1 MGWYINYE
9 LELEEH
15 VDWDDDQVK
24 IALKD
29 INCNWLYLRDNID
42 PIVIL
47 SLYSQHDIKDVVNI
61 LTGLYDIDIVYRIY
75 ENKMDSMNY
84 IK

>member
-47 SLYSQHDIKDVVNI
+47 SLYSQHDIKDIVNI
-61 LTGLYDIDIVYRIY
+61 LIELYDIDIRYRIY
-75 ENKMDSMNY
+75 QKN
-84 IK
+84 

>member
-15 VDWDDDQVK
+15 VDWDDNIITEK
-24 IALKD
+24 LKD
-29 INCNWLYLRDNID
+29 INCKFLYLRDNIN

-47 SLYSQHDIKDVVNI
+47 SLYSQHDIKEIIKI
-61 LTGLYDIDIVYRIY
+61 LSELYDIDIVYRLYGI
-75 ENKMDSMNY
+75 
-84 IK
+84 

>member
-15 VDWDDDQVK
+15 VDWDDEVVK
-24 IALKD
+24 QKFKG
-29 INCNWLYLRDNID
+29 INCNWLYLRDMVD

-47 SLYSQHDIKDVVNI
+47 SLYSQHDIKEIIKI
-61 LTGLYDIDIVYRIY
+61 LSELYDIDIIYRIY
-75 ENKMDSMNY
+75 KK
-84 IK
+84 IKLN

>member
-1 MGWYINYE
+1 MGWYINYT

-15 VDWDDDQVK
+15 VDWDDEEVR

-29 INCNWLYLRDNID
+29 INCNWLYLRDNVE

-47 SLYSQHDIKDVVNI
+47 SLYSQHDIKDIVNI
-61 LTGLYDIDIVYRIY
+61 LIELYDVEIRYRIY
-75 ENKMDSMNY
+75 GKLEWNKN
-84 IK
+84 

>member
-1 MGWYINYE
+1 MGWYIHYE

-29 INCNWLYLRDNID
+29 INCNWLYLRDMVD

-47 SLYSQHDIKDVVNI
+47 SLYSQHDIKDIIKI
-61 LTGLYDIDIVYRIY
+61 LTELYDIDIVYRIY

>member
-15 VDWDDDQVK
+15 VDWDDEQVG

-29 INCNWLYLRDNID
+29 INCKWLYLRDNVE

-47 SLYSQHDIKDVVNI
+47 SLYSQHNIKDIIPIISN
-61 LTGLYDIDIVYRIY
+61 LYDIDIIYRIY
-75 ENKMDSMNY
+75 GKN
-84 IK
+84 

>member
-1 MGWYINYE
+1 MGWYIHYE

-15 VDWDDDQVK
+15 VDWDDDKVK

-61 LTGLYDIDIVYRIY
+61 LTSLYDIDIIYRIY
-75 ENKMDSMNY
+75 EK
-84 IK
+84 IKWIHESY

>member
-15 VDWDDDQVK
+15 VDWDDEIVK
-24 IALKD
+24 QKLKD
-29 INCNWLYLRDNID
+29 INCNWLYLRDNTD

-47 SLYSQHDIKDVVNI
+47 SLYSQHNINDIITIISN
-61 LTGLYDIDIVYRIY
+61 LYDIDIIYRIY
-75 ENKMDSMNY
+75 GKN
-84 IK
+84 

>member
-15 VDWDDDQVK
+15 VDWDDEEVR
-24 IALKD
+24 IAIKD
-29 INCNWLYLRDNID
+29 INCNWLYLRDNVE

-47 SLYSQHDIKDVVNI
+47 SLYSQHNINDIIPIITN
-61 LTGLYDIDIVYRIY
+61 LYDIDIIYRIY
-75 ENKMDSMNY
+75 GKN
-84 IK
+84 

>member
-15 VDWDDDQVK
+15 VDWDDEIVK
-24 IALKD
+24 QKLKD
-29 INCNWLYLRDNID
+29 INCNWLYLRDNTD

-47 SLYSQHDIKDVVNI
+47 SLYSQHDIKDIVNI
-61 LTGLYDIDIVYRIY
+61 LIELYDVEIRYRIY
-75 ENKMDSMNY
+75 GKLEWNKN
-84 IK
+84 

>member
-1 MGWYINYE
+1 MGWYIHYE

-29 INCNWLYLRDNID
+29 INCNWLYLRDMVD

-47 SLYSQHDIKDVVNI
+47 SLYSQHDIKDIIKI
-61 LTGLYDIDIVYRIY
+61 LTELYDIDIVYRIY
-75 ENKMDSMNY
+75 NKLKW
-84 IK
+84 IQ

>member
-15 VDWDDDQVK
+15 VDWDDDKVK
-24 IALKD
+24 IVLKD

-42 PIVIL
+42 PIVIF
-47 SLYSQHDIKDVVNI
+47 SLYSQHDIKDVIKI
-61 LTGLYDIDIVYRIY
+61 LTVLYDIEIRYRIY
-75 ENKMDSMNY
+75 
-84 IK
+84 IKK